1 MADRYRVKS
10 EKTGYGAVMW
20 LGPLMLAGL
29 AIFLYMPVFKYMLY
43 RIKSADDFDYVY
55 LAPLVLGYL
64 LWEQR
69 HELIDLPKQPTMT
82 GVILFVLGLML
93 FWLGELGGEYYTQYL
108 SFLIIT
114 AGAVWALLGTTTLK
128 KLAFVF
134 VTAIFFLPFPNFIVQ
149 VATARLQLISSSIGV
164 LFLRLLG
171 KSVYKEGNVI
181 DLGFSKLQVV
191 EACSGLRYVLP
202 LLILALLMGHI
213 LKVRMWK
220 RAVLFVA
227 AIPVAVLANALRI
240 AATALLMEHFGKK
253 AVEGFF
259 HDFEGFFIFFFA
271 LACMSGIAKLLN
283 LVSKEPQEPDTME
296 KMAPSNPKKKG
307 QWTPRKAYA
316 VFAAM
321 FVLLGASCYA
331 YSFVNFREAVPVAK
345 PLGEFP
351 TEIGVWKGEKGILP
365 ERFLSALDLT
375 DYILIDYVDSRGRP
389 VNFYVAY
396 YESQRKGE
404 SIHSPAT
411 CLRGS
416 GWVFEKAGSKII
428 LVPGVGRIKVRA
440 ATLVKNREKQLVY
453 YWFQKG
459 DKVID
464 NVWAL
469 KWWVFWDA
477 LTKRRTDGALVRI
490 IAPIMPNETEIAARS
505 RLDEFVMEVVPVLNQ
520 YLPGA

>member
-1 MADRYRVKS
+1 MANYYKLLG
-10 EKTGYGAVMW
+10 EKIEYPTILW
-20 LGPLMLAGL
+20 LGYVILCGL
-29 AIFLYMPVFKYMLY
+29 IIYQYEFVLIHMFYK
-43 RIKSADDFDYVY
+43 IKGNEEFDYVY

-64 LWEQR
+64 LWDIR
-69 HELIDLPKQPTMT
+69 KELAVIPKYPVVN
-82 GVILFVLGLML
+82 GVIFLVLGLFL

-108 SFLIIT
+108 SFLLIV
-114 AGAVWALLGTTTLK
+114 AGAVWALWGTALFK

-134 VTAIFFLPFPNFIVQ
+134 ITALFFLPFPNFIVQ
-149 VATARLQLISSSIGV
+149 VATARLQLISSSLGV

-202 LLILALLMGHI
+202 LLILALLMGHLFK
-213 LKVRMWK
+213 LKIWK
-220 RAVLFVA
+220 RVVLFLA

-240 AATALLMEHFGKK
+240 SATALLMEYFGKK

-271 LACMSGIAKLLN
+271 LACMSGISFLLN
-283 LVSKEPQEPDTME
+283 LFSNEPNQSEAAE
-296 KMAPSNPKKKG
+296 KITSSNLKSMIYR
-307 QWTPRKAYA
+307 TPQKAYI
-316 VFAAM
+316 VLGAM
-321 FVLLGASCYA
+321 LIMLGASCYA
-331 YSFVNFREAVPVAK
+331 YSFINFREAVPSVK

-351 TEIGVWKGEKGILP
+351 TEIGEWKGKKGVLP
-365 ERFLSALDLT
+365 KRFLDALDLSE
-375 DYILIDYVDSRGRP
+375 YVLIDYIDSKGRP
-389 VNFYVAY
+389 INFYVAY

-416 GWVFEKAGSKII
+416 GWIFEKAGSNII
-428 LVPGVGRIKVRA
+428 DVPGVGQIKVRA

-459 DKVID
+459 ERVID

-469 KWWVFWDA
+469 KWYVFWDA
-477 LTKRRTDGALVRI
+477 LTRRRTDGALVRI
-490 IAPIMPNETEIAARS
+490 IASVMPDETETAAKK
-505 RLDEFVMEVVPVLNQ
+505 RLDEFVKEVVPVLYE